1 MTTEMES
8 KLLKVRCDNCGA
20 EYRISSRGEM
30 VCRFC
35 GSNVYLSDKD
45 FAAYKNTRDNML
57 MSDRFTNDEAADTGD
72 VLHLW
77 NYGSN
82 ANFKTKRGVSISFDS
97 YYSVILDDK
106 EVYIGA
112 DKIAVI
118 FSNTFSLT
126 NFTVNLSQIE
136 YPSADIKDLSRFLPN
151 IIFKSA
157 LEDGRS
163 IIIISKT
170 DNIYPLFLFE
180 NLKATTVAWIISRL
194 ENLGCLL
201 EFNNMDFRAL
211 RAEDLYINPKT
222 HELFILDGWDG
233 VEKTSR
239 RNYLKDM
246 RLIAKD
252 IMDTSTAPELCMKF
266 LDGDPEETAYD
277 DFSAWDEV
285 IMKGFNGHNFHQFNT

>member
-1 MTTEMES
+1 MDS
-8 KLLKVRCDNCGA
+8 KLLNVRCDNCGA

-35 GSNVYLSDKD
+35 GSNVYLSDMD
-45 FAAYKNTRDNML
+45 FKAYKNTRDNML
-57 MSDRFTNDEAADTGD
+57 ISDRFTNDEAADTGD
-72 VLHLW
+72 VLRLW
-77 NYGSN
+77 NNGST
-82 ANFKTKRGVSISFDS
+82 ANFKTIKGVNISFDC

-201 EFNNMDFRAL
+201 EFNNMDFRVL

>member
-1 MTTEMES
+1 MDS
-8 KLLKVRCDNCGA
+8 KLLNVRCDNCGA

-45 FAAYKNTRDNML
+45 FKAYKNTRDNML

-72 VLHLW
+72 VLRLW
-77 NYGSN
+77 NNGST
-82 ANFKTKRGVSISFDS
+82 ANFKTIKGVNISFDC

-266 LDGDPEETAYD
+266 LDGEPKETAYD

>member
-1 MTTEMES
+1 MDS
-8 KLLKVRCDNCGA
+8 KLLNVRCDNCGA

-45 FAAYKNTRDNML
+45 FKAYKNTRDNML

-72 VLHLW
+72 VLRLW
-77 NYGSN
+77 NNGST
-82 ANFKTKRGVSISFDS
+82 ANFKTIKGVNISFDC

-266 LDGDPEETAYD
+266 LDSDPEETAYD

>member
-1 MTTEMES
+1 MDS
-8 KLLKVRCDNCGA
+8 KLLNVRCDNCGA

-35 GSNVYLSDKD
+35 GSNVYLSDMD
-45 FAAYKNTRDNML
+45 FKAYKNTRDNML

-72 VLHLW
+72 VLRLW
-77 NYGSN
+77 NNGST
-82 ANFKTKRGVSISFDS
+82 ANFKTIKGVNISFDC

-157 LEDGRS
+157 LEDGRA

-201 EFNNMDFRAL
+201 EFNNMDFRVL

>member
-1 MTTEMES
+1 MDS
-8 KLLKVRCDNCGA
+8 KLLNVRCDNCGA

-35 GSNVYLSDKD
+35 GSNVYLSDMD
-45 FAAYKNTRDNML
+45 FKAYKNTRDNML

-72 VLHLW
+72 VLRLW
-77 NYGSN
+77 NNGST
-82 ANFKTKRGVSISFDS
+82 ANFKTIKGVNIAFDC

-201 EFNNMDFRAL
+201 EFNNMDFRVL

>member
-1 MTTEMES
+1 MDS
-8 KLLKVRCDNCGA
+8 KLLNVRCDNCGA

-35 GSNVYLSDKD
+35 GSNVYLSDKE
-45 FAAYKNTRDNML
+45 FKAYKNTRDNML

-72 VLHLW
+72 VLRLW
-77 NYGSN
+77 NNGST
-82 ANFKTKRGVSISFDS
+82 ANFKTIKGVNISFDC

-239 RNYLKDM
+239 RNYLKDI

-266 LDGDPEETAYD
+266 LDGEPKETAYD

>member
-1 MTTEMES
+1 MDS
-8 KLLKVRCDNCGA
+8 KLLNVRCDNCGA

-45 FAAYKNTRDNML
+45 FKAYKNTRDNML

-72 VLHLW
+72 VLRLW
-77 NYGSN
+77 NNGST
-82 ANFKTKRGVSISFDS
+82 ANFKTIKGVNISFDC

-211 RAEDLYINPKT
+211 RVEDLYINPKT

-239 RNYLKDM
+239 RNYLKDI
-246 RLIAKD
+246 RIIAKD

-266 LDGDPEETAYD
+266 LDGEPKETAYD

>member
-1 MTTEMES
+1 MDS
-8 KLLKVRCDNCGA
+8 KLLNVRCDNCGA

-35 GSNVYLSDKD
+35 GSNVYLSDRD
-45 FAAYKNTRDNML
+45 FKAYKNTRDNML

-72 VLHLW
+72 VLRLW
-77 NYGSN
+77 NNGST
-82 ANFKTKRGVSISFDS
+82 ANFKTIKGVNISFDC

>member
-1 MTTEMES
+1 MDS
-8 KLLKVRCDNCGA
+8 KLLNVRCDNCGA

-45 FAAYKNTRDNML
+45 FKAYKNTRDNML

-72 VLHLW
+72 VLRLW
-77 NYGSN
+77 NNGST
-82 ANFKTKRGVSISFDS
+82 ANFKTIKGVNISFDC

-201 EFNNMDFRAL
+201 EFNNMDFRSL
-211 RAEDLYINPKT
+211 RAEDIYINPKT

-239 RNYLKDM
+239 RNYLKDI

>member
-1 MTTEMES
+1 MDS
-8 KLLKVRCDNCGA
+8 KLLNVRCDNCGA

-35 GSNVYLSDKD
+35 GSNVYLSDMD
-45 FAAYKNTRDNML
+45 FKAYKNTRDNML

-72 VLHLW
+72 VLRLW
-77 NYGSN
+77 NNGST
-82 ANFKTKRGVSISFDS
+82 ANFKTIKGVNISFDC

>member
-1 MTTEMES
+1 MDS
-8 KLLKVRCDNCGA
+8 KLLNVRCDNCGA

-45 FAAYKNTRDNML
+45 FKAYKNTRDNML

-72 VLHLW
+72 VLRLW
-77 NYGSN
+77 NNGST
-82 ANFKTKRGVSISFDS
+82 ANFKTIKGVNISFDC

-211 RAEDLYINPKT
+211 RVEDLYINPKT

-239 RNYLKDM
+239 RNYLKDI

-266 LDGDPEETAYD
+266 LDGEPKETAYD

>member
-1 MTTEMES
+1 MDS
-8 KLLKVRCDNCGA
+8 KLLNVRCDNCGA

-45 FAAYKNTRDNML
+45 FKAYKNTRDNML
-57 MSDRFTNDEAADTGD
+57 MTDRFINDEVSDKGD
-72 VLHLW
+72 VLRLW
-77 NYGSN
+77 NNGSK
-82 ANFKTKRGVSISFDS
+82 ANFTTNRGLTVTIDS

-106 EVYIGA
+106 EIYIGTE
-112 DKIAVI
+112 KLAVI
-118 FSNTFSLT
+118 FNKAESLA
-126 NFTVNLSQIE
+126 NFTYNLSRIE

-151 IIFKSA
+151 VVFKSD
-157 LEDGRS
+157 LEDGRALM
-163 IIIISKT
+163 IVSKT

-201 EFNNMDFRAL
+201 EFNDMDFRAL
-211 RAEDLYINPKT
+211 KVEDLYINPKT

-233 VEKTSR
+233 VERTSR

-266 LDGDPEETAYD
+266 LDGEPAETAYD
-277 DFSAWDEV
+277 DFSNWDEV

>member
-1 MTTEMES
+1 MDS
-8 KLLKVRCDNCGA
+8 KLLNVRCDNCGA

-35 GSNVYLSDKD
+35 GSNVYLSDMD
-45 FAAYKNTRDNML
+45 FKAYKNTRDNML

-72 VLHLW
+72 VLRLW
-77 NYGSN
+77 NNGST
-82 ANFKTKRGVSISFDS
+82 ANFKTIKGVNISFDC

-211 RAEDLYINPKT
+211 RAEDIYINPKT

-266 LDGDPEETAYD
+266 LDSDPEETAYD

>member
-1 MTTEMES
+1 MDS
-8 KLLKVRCDNCGA
+8 KLLNVKCGNCGA

-45 FAAYKNTRDNML
+45 FEAYKNTRDNML
-57 MSDRFTNDEAADTGD
+57 MSDRFINDEAADTGD
-72 VLHLW
+72 VLRLW
-77 NYGSN
+77 NNGSK
-82 ANFKTKRGVSISFDS
+82 ANFTTNRGVNISFDS

-106 EVYIGA
+106 EVYIGSE
-112 DKIAVI
+112 KIAVI
-118 FSNTFSLT
+118 FCSKESMTA
-126 NFTVNLSQIE
+126 FTDNLSQIE

-151 IIFKSA
+151 IIFKSD
-157 LEDGRS
+157 LEDGKAM
-163 IIIISKT
+163 IVISKT

-194 ENLGCLL
+194 ENMGCLL

-211 RAEDLYINPKT
+211 KTEDLYINPKT

-252 IMDTSTAPELCMKF
+252 IMDTSTAPELCMEF
-266 LDGDPEETAYD
+266 LDGSPAETAYD
-277 DFSAWDEV
+277 DFSNWDEV
-285 IMKGFNGHNFHQFNT
+285 IMKGFNGHNFHPFNK

>member
-1 MTTEMES
+1 MES
-8 KLLKVRCDNCGA
+8 KLLNVRCDNCGA

-35 GSNVYLSDKD
+35 GSNVYLSDVD
-45 FAAYKNTRDNML
+45 FKAYKNTRDNML

-72 VLHLW
+72 VLRLW
-77 NYGSN
+77 NNGST
-82 ANFKTKRGVSISFDS
+82 ANFKTIKGVNISFEC

-239 RNYLKDM
+239 RNYLKDI

-266 LDGDPEETAYD
+266 LDGEPKETAYD

>member
-1 MTTEMES
+1 MDS
-8 KLLKVRCDNCGA
+8 KLLNVRCDNCGA

-35 GSNVYLSDKD
+35 GSNVYLSDMD
-45 FAAYKNTRDNML
+45 FKAYKNTRDNML

-72 VLHLW
+72 VLRLW
-77 NYGSN
+77 NNGST
-82 ANFKTKRGVSISFDS
+82 ANFKTIKGVNISFDC

-136 YPSADIKDLSRFLPN
+136 YPSADIKDLSRFFPN

-201 EFNNMDFRAL
+201 EFNNMDFRSL

>member
-1 MTTEMES
+1 MDS
-8 KLLKVRCDNCGA
+8 KLLNVRCDNCGA

-45 FAAYKNTRDNML
+45 FKAYKNTRDNML

-72 VLHLW
+72 VLRLW
-77 NYGSN
+77 NNGST
-82 ANFKTKRGVSISFDS
+82 ANFNTIKGVNISFDC

-239 RNYLKDM
+239 RNYLKDI

>member
-1 MTTEMES
+1 MDS
-8 KLLKVRCDNCGA
+8 KLLNVRCDNCGA

-35 GSNVYLSDKD
+35 GSNVYLSDMD
-45 FAAYKNTRDNML
+45 FKAYKNTRDNML

-72 VLHLW
+72 VLRLW
-77 NYGSN
+77 NNGST
-82 ANFKTKRGVSISFDS
+82 ANFKTIKGVNISFDC

-201 EFNNMDFRAL
+201 EFNNMDFRVL

>member
-1 MTTEMES
+1 MDS
-8 KLLKVRCDNCGA
+8 KLLNVRCDNCGA

-35 GSNVYLSDKD
+35 GANVYLSDMD
-45 FAAYKNTRDNML
+45 FKAYKNTRDNML
-57 MSDRFTNDEAADTGD
+57 MSDRFTNDETADTGD
-72 VLHLW
+72 VLRLW
-77 NYGSN
+77 NNGST
-82 ANFKTKRGVSISFDS
+82 ANFKTIKGVNISFDC

>member
-1 MTTEMES
+1 MDS
-8 KLLKVRCDNCGA
+8 KLLNVRCDNCGA

-35 GSNVYLSDKD
+35 GSNVYLSDVD
-45 FAAYKNTRDNML
+45 FKAYKNTRDNML

-72 VLHLW
+72 VLRLW
-77 NYGSN
+77 NNGST
-82 ANFKTKRGVSISFDS
+82 ANFKTIKGVNISFDC

>member
-1 MTTEMES
+1 MDS
-8 KLLKVRCDNCGA
+8 KLLNVRCDNCGA

-45 FAAYKNTRDNML
+45 FKAYKNTRDNML

-72 VLHLW
+72 VLRLW
-77 NYGSN
+77 NNGST
-82 ANFKTKRGVSISFDS
+82 ANFKTIKGVNISFDC

-211 RAEDLYINPKT
+211 RVEDLYINPKT

-266 LDGDPEETAYD
+266 LDGEPKETAYD

>member
-1 MTTEMES
+1 MDS
-8 KLLKVRCDNCGA
+8 KLLNVRCDNCGA

-35 GSNVYLSDKD
+35 GSNVYLSDMD
-45 FAAYKNTRDNML
+45 FKAYKNTRDNML

-72 VLHLW
+72 VLRLW
-77 NYGSN
+77 NNGST
-82 ANFKTKRGVSISFDS
+82 ANFKTIKGVNISFDC

-157 LEDGRS
+157 LEDGRA

>member
-1 MTTEMES
+1 MDS
-8 KLLKVRCDNCGA
+8 KLLNVRCDNCGA

-35 GSNVYLSDKD
+35 GSNVYLSDMD
-45 FAAYKNTRDNML
+45 FKAYKNTRDNML

-72 VLHLW
+72 VLRLW
-77 NYGSN
+77 NNGST
-82 ANFKTKRGVSISFDS
+82 ANFKTIKGVNISFDC

-180 NLKATTVAWIISRL
+180 NLKATTVAWMISRL

-201 EFNNMDFRAL
+201 EFNDMDFRKLADPRISISIPRLMSSLSLTAGRTCRVTL
-211 RAEDLYINPKT
+211 RGET
-222 HELFILDGWDG
+222 IL
-233 VEKTSR
+233 R
-239 RNYLKDM
+239 IM
-246 RLIAKD
+246 RLIAKILMD
-252 IMDTSTAPELCMKF
+252 IQC
-266 LDGDPEETAYD
+266 
-277 DFSAWDEV
+277 SA
-285 IMKGFNGHNFHQFNT
+285 

>member
-1 MTTEMES
+1 MDS
-8 KLLKVRCDNCGA
+8 KLLNVRCDNCGA

-45 FAAYKNTRDNML
+45 FKAYKNTRDNML
-57 MSDRFTNDEAADTGD
+57 MSDRFTNDVAADTGD
-72 VLHLW
+72 VLRLW
-77 NYGSN
+77 NNGST
-82 ANFKTKRGVSISFDS
+82 ANFKTIKGVNISFDC

-239 RNYLKDM
+239 RNYLKDI

-252 IMDTSTAPELCMKF
+252 IMDTSTAPALCMKF

>member
-1 MTTEMES
+1 MDS
-8 KLLKVRCDNCGA
+8 KLLNVRCDNCGA

-35 GSNVYLSDKD
+35 GSNVYLSDMD
-45 FAAYKNTRDNML
+45 FKAYKNTRDNML

-72 VLHLW
+72 VLRLW
-77 NYGSN
+77 NNCST
-82 ANFKTKRGVSISFDS
+82 ANFKTIKGVNISFDC

-112 DKIAVI
+112 DKIAAI

>member
-1 MTTEMES
+1 MDS
-8 KLLKVRCDNCGA
+8 KLLNVRCDNCGA

-35 GSNVYLSDKD
+35 GSNVYLSDMD
-45 FAAYKNTRDNML
+45 FKAYKNTRDNML

-72 VLHLW
+72 VLRLW
-77 NYGSN
+77 NNCST
-82 ANFKTKRGVSISFDS
+82 ANFKTIKGVNISFDC

>member
-1 MTTEMES
+1 MDS
-8 KLLKVRCDNCGA
+8 KLLNVRCDNCGA

-35 GSNVYLSDKD
+35 GSNVYLSDMD
-45 FAAYKNTRDNML
+45 FKAYKNTRDNML
-57 MSDRFTNDEAADTGD
+57 ISDRFTNDEAADTGD
-72 VLHLW
+72 VLRLW
-77 NYGSN
+77 NNGST
-82 ANFKTKRGVSISFDS
+82 ANFKTIKGVNISFDC

-201 EFNNMDFRAL
+201 EFNNMDFRVL

-266 LDGDPEETAYD
+266 LDDDPEETAYD

>member
-1 MTTEMES
+1 MDS
-8 KLLKVRCDNCGA
+8 KLLNVRCDNCGA

-45 FAAYKNTRDNML
+45 FKAYKNTRDNML

-72 VLHLW
+72 VLRLW
-77 NYGSN
+77 NNGST
-82 ANFKTKRGVSISFDS
+82 ANFKTIKGVNISFEC

-239 RNYLKDM
+239 RNYLKDI

-266 LDGDPEETAYD
+266 LDGEPKETAYD

>member
-1 MTTEMES
+1 MDS
-8 KLLKVRCDNCGA
+8 KLLNVRCDNCGA

-35 GSNVYLSDKD
+35 GSNVYLSDMD
-45 FAAYKNTRDNML
+45 FKAYKNTRDNML
-57 MSDRFTNDEAADTGD
+57 MSDRFTNDETADTGD
-72 VLHLW
+72 VLRLW
-77 NYGSN
+77 NNGST
-82 ANFKTKRGVSISFDS
+82 ANFKTIKGVNISFDC

-201 EFNNMDFRAL
+201 EFNNMDFRVL

>member
-1 MTTEMES
+1 MDS
-8 KLLKVRCDNCGA
+8 KLLNVRCDNCGA

-35 GSNVYLSDKD
+35 GSNVYLSDMD
-45 FAAYKNTRDNML
+45 FKAYKNTRDNML

-72 VLHLW
+72 VLRLW
-77 NYGSN
+77 NNGST
-82 ANFKTKRGVSISFDS
+82 ANFKTIKGVNISFDC

-211 RAEDLYINPKT
+211 RAEDIYINPKT

>member
-1 MTTEMES
+1 MDS
-8 KLLKVRCDNCGA
+8 KLLNVRCDNCGA

-45 FAAYKNTRDNML
+45 FKAYKNTRDNML

-72 VLHLW
+72 VLRLW
-77 NYGSN
+77 NNGST
-82 ANFKTKRGVSISFDS
+82 ANFKTIKGVNISFDC

-201 EFNNMDFRAL
+201 EFNNMDFRSL
-211 RAEDLYINPKT
+211 RAEDIYINPKT

>member
-1 MTTEMES
+1 MDS
-8 KLLKVRCDNCGA
+8 KLLNVRCDNCGA

-35 GSNVYLSDKD
+35 GSNVYLSDVD
-45 FAAYKNTRDNML
+45 FKAYKNTRD
-57 MSDRFTNDEAADTGD
+57 
-72 VLHLW
+72 
-77 NYGSN
+77 
-82 ANFKTKRGVSISFDS
+82 ANFKTIKGVNISFDC

-239 RNYLKDM
+239 RNYLKDI
-246 RLIAKD
+246 RIIAKD

>member
-1 MTTEMES
+1 MDS
-8 KLLKVRCDNCGA
+8 KLLNVRCDNCGA

-45 FAAYKNTRDNML
+45 FKAYKNTRDNML

-72 VLHLW
+72 VLRLW
-77 NYGSN
+77 NNGST
-82 ANFKTKRGVSISFDS
+82 ANFKTIKGVNISFDC

-239 RNYLKDM
+239 RNYLKDI

-266 LDGDPEETAYD
+266 LDSDPEETAYD

>member
-1 MTTEMES
+1 MDS
-8 KLLKVRCDNCGA
+8 KLLNVRCDNCGA

-35 GSNVYLSDKD
+35 GSNVYLSDMD
-45 FAAYKNTRDNML
+45 FKAYKNTRDNML

-72 VLHLW
+72 VLRLW
-77 NYGSN
+77 NNGST
-82 ANFKTKRGVSISFDS
+82 ANFKTIKGVNISFDC

-112 DKIAVI
+112 DKIAVV